1 MYNSVQ
7 LGLKFLKYYLTAS
20 NGHGHGTHSPFVFDF
35 ITRVLND
42 SNKYTDYDKVSDL
55 RQQLSADYAELDI
68 KDFGAGSGKNN
79 NLKRSVASIVRNA
92 AKPEKYGRL
101 LYRMVKHYNAQ
112 QIIELG
118 TSLGLSAAYMGLPGT
133 GRIITMEG
141 ADAIAEKA
149 IDNFKQLG
157 LTNVQLVKGNFDD
170 TLSGVLNTVKKTDF
184 VFIDGNHRMEPTL
197 RYFNQVIPFL
207 TDNAI
212 LVFDDIHWSAEMEQA
227 WAEIKKHSSV
237 TCTINLFFIGIVT
250 LNPSIR
256 QQQHFSIR
264 F

>member
-1 MYNSVQ
+1 MYNAVQ
-7 LGLKFLKYYLTAS
+7 LGVKFLKYYLTAS
-20 NGHGHGTHSPFVFDF
+20 DGHGHGTHSPFVFDF

-42 SNKYTDYDKVSDL
+42 SKKYTDYDKVSGL
-55 RQQLSADYAELDI
+55 RKQLLEDFTELDI

-79 NLKRSVASIVRNA
+79 HLKRSVASIARNA

-101 LYRMVKHYNAQ
+101 LYRMVKHYKPQ
-112 QIIELG
+112 YIIELG
-118 TSLGLSAAYMGLPGT
+118 TSLGLSAAYLGLPAT
-133 GRIITMEG
+133 GRVITMEG

-149 IDNFKQLG
+149 TANFNQLG
-157 LTNVQLVKGNFDD
+157 LTNIQVVQGNFDD
-170 TLSGVLNTVKKTDF
+170 TLQQVLNAGKKTDF
-184 VFIDGNHRMEPTL
+184 VFIDGNHRIEPTL

-227 WAEIKKHSSV
+227 WNAIKKHPSV

-250 LNPSIR
+250 LTPSIR